1 MHYPVFGQPLFKSTV
16 AIAIL
21 LFIFG
26 TTQKVDA
33 ATIVV
38 PSSGDLQAAINASN
52 CGDEI
57 ILQAGAT
64 FAGNFI
70 LRYKGPCKWNR
81 RRLHHHQNI
90 GSAGIPGPGMRI
102 TNQFGL
108 AMPKLVAN
116 TPAPALE
123 AEADAHHYR
132 LIGIELTNVGGAT
145 FTPELILIG
154 ARSSGGSIPFVNH
167 PHHLSFDRCWIHEAT
182 NDTLNA
188 GRYSNH
194 GRPRHE
200 YQCHRYHDHGVSN
213 RWFSYLPVGQ

>member
-1 MHYPVFGQPLFKSTV
+1 M
-16 AIAIL
+16 
-21 LFIFG
+21 
-26 TTQKVDA
+26 QKVGA

-38 PSSGDLQAAINASN
+38 PNGGDLQAAINASN

-70 LRYKGPCKWNR
+70 LRYKGPCSGTDTDYITIR
-81 RRLHHHQNI
+81 TSDL
-90 GSAGIPGPGMRI
+90 AGIPGPGMRI

-108 AMPKLVAN
+108 AMPKLLAN

-123 AEADAHHYR
+123 AEANAHHYR

-154 ARSSGGSIPFVNH
+154 ARSSGGSIPFV
-167 PHHLSFDRCWIHEAT
+167 
-182 NDTLNA
+182 
-188 GRYSNH
+188 
-194 GRPRHE
+194 
-200 YQCHRYHDHGVSN
+200 
-213 RWFSYLPVGQ
+213 